1 MKSKF
6 KSERFTDFWYF
17 LIGSIVF
24 SVGVI
29 SVIEPNEISPGGF
42 TGIATVLN
50 YWLNLPVGITVF
62 ILNIPLFILQ
72 YKHFGGSFIIKTAA
86 ATFILSC
93 TLSVAEYLLPVFK
106 LDGILAAV
114 FGGVMTGFGL
124 SLVLLR
130 GATTGGADAVA
141 KLVNKKYS
149 HFPVGRIIMFI
160 DLGVIVLSVIAYKN
174 IESALYSII
183 TIYASSKIIDAL
195 LYGADKG
202 KMVYIITAFPDKVS
216 SAIYSSLN
224 RGVTKI
230 DAYGGYTGDKKVLLL
245 CAVRIHEVGAL
256 LRSVTV
262 ADNTAFTVVA
272 DVGQIIGE
280 GFRRNI

>member
-6 KSERFTDFWYF
+6 KSERFTDFCYF

-62 ILNIPLFILQ
+62 VLNIPLFILQ

-93 TLSVAEYLLPVFK
+93 TLSVAEYVLPVFK

-216 SAIYSSLN
+216 SAIYSALN

-256 LRSVTV
+256 LRSVTS
-262 ADNTAFTVVA
+262 ADGTAFTVVA

>member
-72 YKHFGGSFIIKTAA
+72 YKHFGGSFIVKTAA

-93 TLSVAEYLLPVFK
+93 TLSVAEYVLPVFK

-256 LRSVTV
+256 LRSVAC
-262 ADNTAFTVVA
+262 ADDTAFTVVA